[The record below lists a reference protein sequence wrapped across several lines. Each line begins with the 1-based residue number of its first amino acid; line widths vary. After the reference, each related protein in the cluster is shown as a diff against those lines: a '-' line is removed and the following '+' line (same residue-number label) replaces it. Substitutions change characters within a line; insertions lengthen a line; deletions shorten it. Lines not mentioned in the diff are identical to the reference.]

1 MRTVIIQTAFIG
13 DVVLCSSLIEAL
25 AREGHSV
32 GFVVK
37 PEAANILEH
46 NPGIFKLYV
55 FDKLGKDSGITGL
68 LSMSKKIRADEYHAA
83 LVPHRS
89 LRSAALA
96 RFARIPVRIGFSNS
110 AGSWLFTHK
119 IAYRKTAHEIVRNHD
134 LLEPVG
140 IANAPSAPTIT
151 VTQEDINAATDFFKR
166 CGIGDNDAVVGFG
179 PGSKW
184 FTKQWGAERYRKLA
198 ELITNET
205 NCKVA
210 CFGGKDEKAL
220 GAAICGA
227 HSDVV
232 YSAAGSL
239 SLRESAAALKKMR
252 VVVTND
258 NGLMHIASAAGTPV
272 VAIFGPTVP
281 EFGFAPLG
289 DNHTIMGRDLYCRPC
304 SIHGTKSCPE
314 KHFRCIKEIVPEDV
328 YSVVKKY
335 ISPGKTPYDD

>member
-13 DVVLCSSLIEAL
+13 DVVLCTSMIESLAK
-25 AREGHSV
+25 EGHSV

-37 PEAANILEH
+37 PETANILEH
-46 NPGIFKLYV
+46 DPHIFKLHV
-55 FDKLGKDSGITGL
+55 FDKRGKDSGITGL
-68 LSMSKKIRADEYHAA
+68 LSMSKKIRAGKYDAA

-110 AGSWLFTHK
+110 AGSRLYTHK
-119 IAYRKTAHEIVRNHD
+119 IAYSKTAHEIVRNHA
-134 LLEPVG
+134 LLKPVG
-140 IANAPSAPTIT
+140 IADAPSAPTIT
-151 VTQEDINAATDFFKR
+151 VTRGDMNEAADFFKN
-166 CGIGDNDAVVGFG
+166 CGIGDNDTVAGFG

-184 FTKQWGAERYRKLA
+184 FTKQWGVERYRKLA
-198 ELITNET
+198 ELIINET
-205 NCKVA
+205 NCKVV

-220 GAAICGA
+220 GTEICGA
-227 HSDVV
+227 RSNAV
-232 YSAAGSL
+232 YSAIGYL

-258 NGLMHIASAAGTPV
+258 NGLMHIAAAAGTPV

-281 EFGFAPLG
+281 EFGFSPWG
-289 DNHTIMGRDLYCRPC
+289 DNHDIMGRDLYCRPC

-314 KHFRCIKEIVPEDV
+314 KHFRCMKEIEPIDV
-328 YSVVKKY
+328 YNAVKKY
-335 ISPGKTPYDD
+335 ISPG